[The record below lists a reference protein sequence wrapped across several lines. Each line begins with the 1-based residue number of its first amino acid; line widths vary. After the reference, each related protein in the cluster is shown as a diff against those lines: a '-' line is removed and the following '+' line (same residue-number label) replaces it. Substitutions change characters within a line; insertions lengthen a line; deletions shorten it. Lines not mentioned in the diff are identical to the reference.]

1 MVGSTVSRVDVLEDL
16 AYSGRGAAKFIGIG
30 GDDVHRG
37 AQRLPALERDGH
49 HEPPLVTV
57 PLLLLPVV
65 GACVDC
71 RVSLLVVELELD
83 VVDVVVFRAVPE
95 AFDDDLPAY
104 EAAAT

>member
-1 MVGSTVSRVDVLEDL
+1 
-16 AYSGRGAAKFIGIG
+16 
-30 GDDVHRG
+30 
-37 AQRLPALERDGH
+37 
-49 HEPPLVTV
+49 VTV
-57 PLLLLPVV
+57 PLPLLPLV